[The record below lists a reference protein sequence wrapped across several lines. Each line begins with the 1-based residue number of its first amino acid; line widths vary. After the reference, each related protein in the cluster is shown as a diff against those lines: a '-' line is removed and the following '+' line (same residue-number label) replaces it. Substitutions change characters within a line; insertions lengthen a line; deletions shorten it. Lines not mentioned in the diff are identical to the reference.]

1 MRISQIRD
9 NVSQGL
15 LDFAWRQWA
24 QIGVSATIEGADRWA
39 VDPEAL
45 ILFTIGIGRR
55 DPRMFDEML
64 DWMAF
69 NHELLSTQRLR
80 NLAARFPLPSALVAA
95 VTAWTRKTV
104 PANWLV
110 SDQADPIQDGEPVFS
125 PDVLA
130 FVPQPDPTF
139 AEHGF
144 IRPLAARTGKSHEPN
159 PALPVNLS
167 FRLRHLF
174 GPGGRSEAMR
184 VLLTCPDGPLDA
196 ARIADEAA
204 FAKRNISD
212 VLTSLAASGVIK
224 STWAGNER
232 HFTAYRERWALLLD
246 RGEPADMPSFV
257 SWVHLLP
264 AALEIIM
271 WLDEMADTEESEY
284 LIASQARTLMNGLA
298 RDLAAADIDIQ
309 FRQPARG
316 ADYLPVFAETSN
328 AILARLGA
336 LTSVM
341 MVRGCAGQSSG
352 TASGERG
359 QSANRARTQAATSG
373 P

>member
-1 MRISQIRD
+1 MPISQIRD
-9 NVSQGL
+9 EVSHGL

-24 QIGVSATIEGADRWA
+24 QIGVSATVEGADDWA

-55 DPRMFDEML
+55 DPRLFDEML
-64 DWMAF
+64 DWIAF

-80 NLAARFPLPSALVAA
+80 NLTARFPLPSGLVAA
-95 VTAWTRKTV
+95 VTAWIRQKV

-110 SDQADPIQDGEPVFS
+110 RADAVQDAEPVFS

-130 FVPQPDPTF
+130 FMSQTDPTF
-139 AEHGF
+139 AQHGF
-144 IRPLAARTGKSHEPN
+144 IRPPVARTGKSHEPN
-159 PALPVNLS
+159 PALPMNLS

-224 STWAGNER
+224 AAWAGNER

-246 RGEPADMPSFV
+246 LAGPADLPSFV

-264 AALEIIM
+264 AALGIIM
-271 WLDEMADTEESEY
+271 WLDEKDDTGESEY
-284 LIASQARTLMNGLA
+284 LIASQARSLMNRLA

-309 FRQPARG
+309 HRQPAHG
-316 ADYLPVFAETSN
+316 AAYLAVLAETSN
-328 AILARLGA
+328 TLLARLGA
-336 LTSVM
+336 TH
-341 MVRGCAGQSSG
+341 
-352 TASGERG
+352 
-359 QSANRARTQAATSG
+359 
-373 P
+373 

>member
-1 MRISQIRD
+1 MQISEIRD
-9 NVSQGL
+9 KVSQGL

-24 QIGVSATIEGADRWA
+24 QVGVSAPVEGADRWA

-55 DPRMFDEML
+55 DPRLFDEML

-80 NLAARFPLPSALVAA
+80 NLARRFPLPSALVAA
-95 VTAWTRKTV
+95 VTAWTRQTA
-104 PANWLV
+104 PASLIV
-110 SDQADPIQDGEPVFS
+110 SDQGGAVQDREPVFS

-130 FVPQPDPTF
+130 FVSQPDPVF

-144 IRPLAARTGKSHEPN
+144 TRPFAARTGKSHEPD

-174 GPGGRSEAMR
+174 GPGGRSETMR
-184 VLLTCPDGPLDA
+184 VLLTCPDGPLDT
-196 ARIADEAA
+196 ARIADEAG

-212 VLTSLAASGVIK
+212 VLTSLTNSGVIK
-224 STWAGNER
+224 AAWAGNER

-246 RGEPADMPSFV
+246 LAGPADLPSFV

-264 AALEIIM
+264 AALEIII
-271 WLDEMADTEESEY
+271 WLDEKAETAESEY
-284 LIASQARTLMNGLA
+284 LIASQARGLMNRLT
-298 RDLAAADIDIQ
+298 RDLEAAGIGLP
-309 FRQPARG
+309 RRRPAHG
-316 ADYLPVFAETSN
+316 AGYLPVFAETSS
-328 AILARLGA
+328 ALLTRLGVA
-336 LTSVM
+336 
-341 MVRGCAGQSSG
+341 
-352 TASGERG
+352 
-359 QSANRARTQAATSG
+359 